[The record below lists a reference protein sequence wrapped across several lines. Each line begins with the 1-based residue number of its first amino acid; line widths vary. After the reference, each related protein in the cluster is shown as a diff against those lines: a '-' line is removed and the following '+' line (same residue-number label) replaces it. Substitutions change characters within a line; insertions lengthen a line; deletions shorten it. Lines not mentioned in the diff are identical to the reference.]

1 MLFFSGLFDIR
12 DLVEHTKSSN
22 CISRKK
28 IRGVKPHFTQ
38 ENTFPKHLVDEN
50 TTLQVCQTSNHISTP
65 NNLYTHVLRYIHVN
79 RESVLD

>member
-28 IRGVKPHFTQ
+28 IHGIKSHFMQ

-50 TTLQVCQTSNHISTP
+50 TTLQVCQTSDHISTP

-79 RESVLD
+79 HESVLD